1 LLFSIPVQNMKLAM
15 AGVLLALQRGERRGV
30 APGFILPADGVPELS
45 RRACRSARHQHQE
58 VSMQER
64 LYQNE
69 TEHDAPVA
77 GSVLRP
83 DRRTRIV
90 GEPMISGKEWVAYA
104 LILVMVCGPLAFG
117 AFGL

>member
-1 LLFSIPVQNMKLAM
+1 MP
-15 AGVLLALQRGERRGV
+15 
-30 APGFILPADGVPELS
+30 PADDVPELS

-69 TEHDAPVA
+69 TDHEAPVA

-83 DRRTRIV
+83 DRRTRTV
-90 GEPMISGKEWVAYA
+90 RDPDISAKEWVAYA

-117 AFGL
+117 AFQL